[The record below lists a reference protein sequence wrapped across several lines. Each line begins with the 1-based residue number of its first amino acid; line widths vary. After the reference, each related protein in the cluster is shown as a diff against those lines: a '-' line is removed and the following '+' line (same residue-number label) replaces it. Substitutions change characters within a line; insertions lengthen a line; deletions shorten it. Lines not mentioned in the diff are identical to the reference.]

1 MNTDRIVIS
10 IREAIENSIASRP
23 YRPCSHLL
31 NTTKAPAKRHRKHLY
46 LDVSSINDAAK
57 AMLKM
62 HEGSL
67 QPFIDQLFSW
77 PIESIITTLEN
88 CLRTALRTLYFSHK
102 NIPCYDMRLV
112 KEDYEEAFNLA
123 VIDALVENQ
132 LLSPLYA
139 MSYIAFYRDTK
150 RLRRL
155 CNSYPENALSLI
167 SETEFDLFHQ
177 EIRQV
182 IADVIISNP
191 DSFSNLFAYLRAP
204 VPLTSTQYL
213 FILDT
218 CLRIDQE
225 MTLHHLSRITT
236 FSQTDIKQVA
246 DCVFANASPIRVIQN
261 LPECI
266 RPFAL
271 KLMGK
276 GL

>member
-23 YRPCSHLL
+23 YRLCNHLL

-67 QPFIDQLFSW
+67 QPLIDQLFSW
-77 PIESIITTLEN
+77 PIESIITSLEN
-88 CLRTALRTLYFSHK
+88 CLRTALRILYFSHK
-102 NIPCYDMRLV
+102 NIPCYDIQLE
-112 KEDYEEAFNLA
+112 KEDNAGPFNLA
-123 VIDALVENQ
+123 VIDALVENR

-150 RLRRL
+150 RLSRL

-177 EIRQV
+177 EIHEV

-191 DSFSNLFAYLRAP
+191 DGFSNLFAYLRAP

-218 CLRIDQE
+218 CLSIDQE

-236 FSQTDIKQVA
+236 FCQSDLKQVA
-246 DCVFANASPIRVIQN
+246 NCVFANVPPMHVLHQ
-261 LPECI
+261 LPDCV

-271 KLMGK
+271 KLMSK